1 MTDRTDAQTRILCA
15 MERMGRLQR
24 EIAHG
29 VARETEGTR
38 AMLSIARLLDQAG
51 EAGVGDIAEKLRVDM
66 SVASRQVS
74 ELVDAGLVER
84 TVADC
89 DRRARSLRLTPEG
102 RTYAERIRAVLSRR
116 TDEVFADWS
125 AEDLAAA
132 ARVFERMVESTAR
145 VSGCPPV
152 GHHDATPPLAA
163 ALSR

>member
-1 MTDRTDAQTRILCA
+1 VTDRTDAQARILRA

-29 VARETEGTR
+29 VARETDGTR

-84 TVADC
+84 TVADG

-102 RTYAERIRAVLSRR
+102 TAYAERIRVVLRR
-116 TDEVFADWS
+116 RAADVFADWS
-125 AEDLAAA
+125 DEDLAAA
-132 ARVFERMVESTAR
+132 AGVFERIVESTAR
-145 VSGCPPV
+145 VSGCPPA
-152 GHHDATPPLAA
+152 GHLDASPPLAA
-163 ALSR
+163 TLPR